1 MSEMEFTQA
10 QVAKQQEQAEENIEN
25 AEKVIPMSIAEKY
38 PQGLN
43 EIIVDFSTAVYQI
56 FVTDEI
62 DKIMTSEE
70 VDGEEANAL
79 MELKEYLSELK
90 DVSEVPSW
98 MILTDFF
105 RHTPH
110 LWADILT
117 FMIFQHEGDVIV
129 GEELERRLSYHIVQ
143 NTDTE
148 ESDSHSEHEEGEM

>member
-1 MSEMEFTQA
+1 MSEMELETQI
-10 QVAKQQEQAEENIEN
+10 AKQQEQAEENSGN

-38 PQGLN
+38 PQGVN

-62 DKIMTSEE
+62 DKIMTNEE

-105 RHTPH
+105 NHTPH

-117 FMIFQHEGDVIV
+117 YIIFQHEDDVIV
-129 GEELERRLSYHIVQ
+129 GEELERRLSYHLVPD
-143 NTDTE
+143 TDEE
-148 ESDSHSEHEEGEM
+148 ESDSNSDHEEGEM